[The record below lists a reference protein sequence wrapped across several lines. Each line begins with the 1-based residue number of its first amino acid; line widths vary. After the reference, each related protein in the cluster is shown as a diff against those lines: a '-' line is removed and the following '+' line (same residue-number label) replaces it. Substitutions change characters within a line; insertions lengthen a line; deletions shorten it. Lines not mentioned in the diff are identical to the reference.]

1 MLAPMSW
8 SQGLSGNSAVVLGG
22 NENAGSWSA
31 GVAFDI
37 YQKYRVDLK
46 YNGYF
51 GDYYRQQTGARDILP
66 NGSIAAISDRGWV
79 SLTFKTT
86 F

>member
-1 MLAPMSW
+1 MSW
-8 SQGLSGNSAVVLGG
+8 SGGISGNAATFFGG
-22 NENAGSWSA
+22 NENAGNYA
-31 GVAFDI
+31 IGLAADI

-46 YNGYF
+46 YHAYY
-51 GDYYRQQTGARDILP
+51 GDYTTNAAGAVTTF
-66 NGSIAAISDRGWV
+66 NGATAAVSDRGWI